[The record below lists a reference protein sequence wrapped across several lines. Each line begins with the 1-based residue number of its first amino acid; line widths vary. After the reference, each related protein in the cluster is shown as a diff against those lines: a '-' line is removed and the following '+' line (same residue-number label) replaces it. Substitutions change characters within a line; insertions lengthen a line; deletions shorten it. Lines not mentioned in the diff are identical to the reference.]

1 MIINCKGIVQSGT
14 IMVSV
19 YYFYWI
25 QLDPPSP
32 IQKSKELF
40 PISVFCEGAI
50 ECSRLIQPNRGNSIA
65 TFNFHVFLLC
75 RLKENI
81 MKASLTNLLILHKL
95 LSSLKGLPTLWV
107 SPQTMMSPDDCSE
120 DDLTRGQWS
129 SVSGPLRRWQ
139 VTRPASH
146 IRMASPGHQEI
157 IVHNEEQLIARLS
170 ILFRPDYWWKF
181 SKKRKLCE

>member
-25 QLDPPSP
+25 QLDPPGP

-50 ECSRLIQPNRGNSIA
+50 ESSRLIQPNRGNSIA
-65 TFNFHVFLLC
+65 TLNFDVFLLWTK
-75 RLKENI
+75 RKYI

-95 LSSLKGLPTLWV
+95 LSSLKGLPTLWG
-107 SPQTMMSPDDCSE
+107 SLQTMIC
-120 DDLTRGQWS
+120 DLTPGQWS

-146 IRMASPGHQEI
+146 IRMPHP
-157 IVHNEEQLIARLS
+157 VTR
-170 ILFRPDYWWKF
+170 R
-181 SKKRKLCE
+181 